1 MKSKAFNRLERVLK
15 LEKSYGCK
23 NTAVVGGIRQFA
35 NFWVEQARGEAVD
48 EGDKAL
54 VEQIAESLTDYNNL
68 PGPEARGQLI
78 DNLLGKIQ
86 ARKARLPQDKKPD
99 QPPQKQ
105 EKRSQRGDPKPQ
117 QQEKRAQQ
125 DNQKPQREQSNR
137 PKREQTNRPKQDRQN
152 RSSKSTSYSKGEPQE
167 RLPKSSKWYPL
178 PEIDM
183 EMAVPDPEGLA
194 QTVTKIKGIGPK
206 VGEHLTKLGVTSI
219 LDLLYLFP
227 RRHDDY
233 TRMIPI
239 QQLKFGDQVT
249 VIGTIWETRARRTRN
264 NQVVVQSVVSD
275 GTAKI
280 QATWFNQPWIADK
293 LQAGS
298 QIVLSG
304 TVDQYLGRLVLNS
317 PEWEPLEIDPLKTRR
332 IVPVYPLTQGLS
344 GNRLRDFVRTAVKE
358 WAAKVPDPLPEPIRE
373 KHSLFSLPQAIQQQH
388 FPDNHDAL
396 FHSRKRLVFDEHF
409 LLQLGMQTQRQEWQ
423 SSPSTP
429 IPNEPVHMVR
439 FRNALSFE
447 LTGAQRRVI
456 DEILGDMALATAM
469 NRLLQ
474 GDVGAGKTVVAA
486 AAIVAT
492 VESGM
497 QAALMAPTEILAEQ
511 HFQGLSRLL
520 EPLGYELRLLTG
532 STPAAEK
539 TTIYNEL
546 AMGNVQIAIGTHA
559 LIQEA
564 VNFKNLGLAV
574 IDEQHRFG
582 VDQRKALRE
591 KGEIV
596 GGEPHTPHVLVMSAT
611 PIPRSLALSL
621 YGDLDLSI
629 LDEMPPGRQEIRT
642 KWMPTRDRERAY
654 RFIERQADEG
664 RQAYIIYPLV
674 EESEAVDAKSAVE
687 EYDRLQKQVFPKF
700 KLGLIHGRLS
710 STDKEEAMR
719 AFYSGETDILV
730 STTVIEVGVDVP
742 NATVMMV
749 DGANRFGLAQLHQL
763 RGRVG
768 RGEHQSYCMLIS
780 DAGTAVA
787 EERLT
792 ALEQTN
798 DGFALAEKDLE
809 IRGPGEFFG
818 RRQSGLPE
826 LQLASLLDMEMLEM
840 TQQEARAIV
849 EKDPN
854 LEMEEHQALRE
865 RVSRFWETAGDVS

>member
-1 MKSKAFNRLERVLK
+1 MKGKSFNRLERVLN
-15 LEKSYGCK
+15 LEKQQGYK
-23 NTAVVGGIRQFA
+23 NKAVVGGIRQFA
-35 NFWVEQARGEAVD
+35 NFWVEQARPEAID
-48 EGDKAL
+48 EADKAL
-54 VEQIAESLTDYNNL
+54 IEQIAETLSDYNNL
-68 PGPEARGQLI
+68 PGPEARARQL
-78 DNLLGKIQ
+78 DSLLEKIQ
-86 ARKARLPQDKKPD
+86 QRKGRVPQEKQQKESPNQQ
-99 QPPQKQ
+99 QPPPKSKPAPQANKPQKKQTQQKQ
-105 EKRSQRGDPKPQ
+105 ERKRSEPKHQR
-117 QQEKRAQQ
+117 
-125 DNQKPQREQSNR
+125 
-137 PKREQTNRPKQDRQN
+137 RQPA
-152 RSSKSTSYSKGEPQE
+152 TE

-178 PEIDM
+178 PQIDM
-183 EMAVPDPEGLA
+183 NTAVPDPQGLS
-194 QTVTKIKGIGPK
+194 QSVTKIKGIGPK
-206 VGEHLTKLGVTSI
+206 VASLIEKLGATTI
-219 LDLLYLFP
+219 WELLYLFP

-239 QQLKFGDQVT
+239 QQLKYGDQVT

-304 TVDQYLGRLVLNS
+304 KVDQYLGRLVFNS

-332 IVPVYPLTQGLS
+332 IVPIYPLTQGLS
-344 GNRLRDFVRTAVKE
+344 ANRLRDFVRTAVKE
-358 WAAKVPDPLPEPIRE
+358 WAAKVPDPLPDHIRE
-373 KHSLFSLPQAIQQQH
+373 KHKLFTLPQAIQQQH
-388 FPDNHDAL
+388 FPDDHDAL
-396 FHSRKRLVFDEHF
+396 FQARRRLVFDEHF

-423 SSPSTP
+423 SNPSTP
-429 IPNEPVHMVR
+429 IPVEPVHMVR
-439 FRNALSFE
+439 FRNALEFE
-447 LTGAQRRVI
+447 LTNAQQRVI
-456 DEILGDMALATAM
+456 DEILADMASAVPM

-486 AAIVAT
+486 AAMMAT
-492 VESGM
+492 VQSGM

-511 HFQGLSRLL
+511 HFQGLSKLL
-520 EPLGYELRLLTG
+520 APMGIEIRLLTG
-532 STPAAEK
+532 STPPAEK
-539 TTIYNEL
+539 STIYGDL
-546 AMGNVQIAIGTHA
+546 AIGSIQLIIGTHA

-564 VNFKNLGLAV
+564 VHFKNLGLAV

-582 VDQRKALRE
+582 VDQRKALRQ
-591 KGEIV
+591 KGEIINDQ
-596 GGEPHTPHVLVMSAT
+596 PHAPHVLVMSAT

-642 KWMPTRDRERAY
+642 KWLQTRERERAY
-654 RFIERQADEG
+654 TFIQRQVDAG

-674 EESEAVDAKSAVE
+674 EESETLDEKSAVA
-687 EYDRLQKQVFPKF
+687 EYDRLQKQVFPKL

-710 STDKEEAMR
+710 SSDKEAAMR
-719 AFYSGETDILV
+719 AFYAGETNILV

-768 RGEHQSYCMLIS
+768 RGEHQSFCMLVS

-792 ALEQTN
+792 ALEDSN

-809 IRGPGEFFG
+809 LRGPGEFFG

-840 TQQEARAIV
+840 TQQEARAII
-849 EKDPN
+849 EKDPD
-854 LEMEEHQALRE
+854 LSLPEHQPLRD
-865 RVSRFWETAGDVS
+865 RIAQFWDRAGDVS